1 MEFLSELGYIGMF
14 VSAFLAATILP
25 VSSEIVLAAL
35 LTQEFSPSIL
45 VLVATTGNVLGAV
58 VNYGLG
64 LWASLHVLRRLLGM
78 SEQAYEKAEQRFRKY
93 GMASLLLAW
102 MPVIGDPLTVLA
114 GALRV
119 NFLWFLLL
127 VTIGKGLRYIVLA
140 QITLGLV

>member
-1 MEFLSELGYIGMF
+1 MF

-45 VLVATTGNVLGAV
+45 VLVATVGNVLGAV

>member
-1 MEFLSELGYIGMF
+1 MF

-25 VSSEIVLAAL
+25 VSSEIVLAAM

>member
-1 MEFLSELGYIGMF
+1 MF